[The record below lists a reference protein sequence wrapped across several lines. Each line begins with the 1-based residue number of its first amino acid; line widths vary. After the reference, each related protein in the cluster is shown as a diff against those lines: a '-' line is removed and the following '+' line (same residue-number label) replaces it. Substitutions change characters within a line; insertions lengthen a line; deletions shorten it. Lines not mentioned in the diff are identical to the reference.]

1 MNTGTFDSG
10 LRGLAR
16 YSKIFVVMIEQHFV
30 FMSQNSIVLLSYFLF
45 LGPLSSRKMLL
56 KKSNCSGNDY
66 QYASFS
72 LRLLCKLKINYL
84 YIYFYIY
91 LSSCAVN
98 PYDTPR

>member
-1 MNTGTFDSG
+1 MNAFDSG
-10 LRGLAR
+10 LRGLGR
-16 YSKIFVVMIEQHFV
+16 YGKMIVVMTEQHFV

-72 LRLLCKLKINYL
+72 LKTVVQIKDKLL
-84 YIYFYIY
+84 IY
-91 LSSCAVN
+91 LFLHL
-98 PYDTPR
+98 P